1 MSPAKPERA
10 VSPSTPMRPV
20 SRRGARAALA
30 VAAAL
35 GLAGCGGLRGGL
47 LPGPAP
53 EPEATGQAGWVA
65 WRVEGLRLEAPAAWS
80 ASGDARRLTLAA
92 DGLRL
97 EAWVTEGR
105 FADGKA
111 CLAAAEEALQRGEER
126 LTRVRRHASTL
137 AGRPAVA
144 QEADA
149 GGWHGWAYAA
159 CDGAVQYRLFFTGR
173 SPIPAEVL
181 DAWREV
187 VKRAR
192 LGGVS

>member
-1 MSPAKPERA
+1 VRA
-10 VSPSTPMRPV
+10 
-20 SRRGARAALA
+20 RRLA
-30 VAAAL
+30 PLLAGLA
-35 GLAGCGGLRGGL
+35 LAGCGGLRGGL
-47 LPGPAP
+47 LPGPALEP
-53 EPEATGQAGWVA
+53 EPAGQAGWVA
-65 WRVEGLRLEAPAAWS
+65 WRVEGLRLEAPAAWA
-80 ASGDARRLTLAA
+80 ASGDARKLTLAA

-97 EAWVTEGR
+97 EAWVVDGR

-173 SPIPAEVL
+173 SPIPAEAL
-181 DAWREV
+181 EAWREV
-187 VKRAR
+187 VRRAR
-192 LGGVS
+192 LGGAT